1 MAPTRTVRCSL
12 LALALAAAGA
22 TADPAFAQTAKEQEL
37 ESRIAQLEKQL
48 TELMAELKAQKAP
61 PVAAPAPAPA
71 VAAAP
76 GAPPPPPPIQATTIT
91 PNANPGTKFFFSG
104 FMRTEALA
112 TNTDGGE
119 IPDSSAGRDLYV
131 PGGIPVG
138 APDEGSDLDAHI
150 KFSRYIFGVDHVT
163 DAGDKLSARLEGD
176 IFGGALGTEVST
188 NTYGLTVRHAWF
200 SYNNWLFGQTW
211 SNFMDVTALPEAVD
225 LVGPTDGTVF
235 VRQPMV
241 RYTHGNWSFSLE
253 NPETTITP
261 FRGGARIQTD
271 DNSLPDATARYRWAQ
286 PWGYLSAGLLVRQ
299 LAYETTGTNAI
310 DDSTVALAGSFSGRF
325 NFDPNNDIRFGV
337 YGGGGIGR
345 YIGLGVASDAM
356 LDGTGELEELDG
368 IAGFIGYRHAFNAK
382 TRFNIYYAT
391 SRYDNDVAL
400 TGTGVTESVDSL
412 SLNMFHTPTPK
423 LDLGA
428 ELRFAT
434 RKLESGAEGD
444 LNRLHLVAR
453 YSF

>member
-1 MAPTRTVRCSL
+1 MAPTKKIRYSL
-12 LALALAAAGA
+12 LALAIAAGLS
-22 TADPAFAQTAKEQEL
+22 TAPAFAQTAKEQEL
-37 ESRIAQLEKQL
+37 ESRIAELEKQL
-48 TELMAELKAQKAP
+48 SALIAELQAQKTAAAP
-61 PVAAPAPAPA
+61 AAPAP
-71 VAAAP
+71 
-76 GAPPPPPPIQATTIT
+76 GTPPPPPPIQATTIT

-112 TNTDGGE
+112 TNTDAGE

-138 APDEGSDLDAHI
+138 AADEGTDLNSHI
-150 KFSRYIFGVDHVT
+150 KFSRYIFGVDHTT
-163 DAGDKLSARLEGD
+163 DTGDKLSARLEGD
-176 IFGGALGTEVST
+176 VFGSALGTQIAT
-188 NTYGLTVRHAWF
+188 NTYGLSVRHAWF

-225 LVGPTDGTVF
+225 LVGPTEGTVF
-235 VRQPMV
+235 VRQPMI
-241 RYTHGNWSFSLE
+241 RYTSGPWSFSLE

-271 DNSLPDATARYRWAQ
+271 DNSLPDLTARYRWTQ
-286 PWGYLSAGLLVRQ
+286 PWGYLSAGLLLRQ
-299 LAYETTGTNAI
+299 LAYETTGANAI
-310 DDSTVALAGSFSGRF
+310 DDTTVSVAGSFSGRF
-325 NFDPNNDIRFGV
+325 NFDPNNDIRFAV

-345 YIGLGVASDAM
+345 YVGLGVASDAM
-356 LDGTGELEELDG
+356 LDANGNLEALDG

-382 TRFNIYYAT
+382 TRFNIYYSA

-412 SLNMFHTPTPK
+412 SVNMFYTPTPK

>member
-1 MAPTRTVRCSL
+1 MAPIRTLRCSL

-22 TADPAFAQTAKEQEL
+22 TANPAFAQTAKEREL

-48 TELMAELKAQKAP
+48 NDLMAELKAPKAP
-61 PVAAPAPAPA
+61 AAPAAAPA

-112 TNTDGGE
+112 SNTDGGE

-138 APDEGSDLDAHI
+138 SPDEGTDLDAHI

-163 DAGDKLSARLEGD
+163 DGGDKLSARLEGD
-176 IFGGALGTEVST
+176 VFGGALGTEIAT
-188 NTYGLTVRHAWF
+188 NTYGLAVRHAWF

-225 LVGPTDGTVF
+225 LVGPTEGTVF

-271 DNSLPDATARYRWAQ
+271 DNSLPDFTARYRWAQ

-299 LAYETTGTNAI
+299 LAYETVGTGAI
-310 DDSTVALAGSFSGRF
+310 DDSSIATAASFSGRF
-325 NFDPNNDIRFGV
+325 NFDPNNDIRFAV
-337 YGGGGIGR
+337 YGGALGR
-345 YIGLGVASDAM
+345 YIGHGVASDAM
-356 LDGTGELEELDG
+356 LDATGNLEELDG
-368 IAGFIGYRHAFNAK
+368 IAGFVGYRHAFNAK
-382 TRFNIYYAT
+382 TRFNIYYSA

-434 RKLESGAEGD
+434 RQLESGAEGD

>member
-1 MAPTRTVRCSL
+1 MAPTKKLRYSL
-12 LALALAAAGA
+12 LAVAVAAGLS
-22 TADPAFAQTAKEQEL
+22 TGPAFAQTAKEQEL
-37 ESRIAQLEKQL
+37 ETRIAELEKQL
-48 TELMAELKAQKAP
+48 GALMAELKSQKTA
-61 PVAAPAPAPA
+61 AAPAPAPA
-71 VAAAP
+71 P
-76 GAPPPPPPIQATTIT
+76 GTPPPPPPIQATTIT

-104 FMRTEALA
+104 FMRTEAL
-112 TNTDGGE
+112 TSNTDGGE

-138 APDEGSDLDAHI
+138 AADEGTDLNAHI
-150 KFSRYIFGVDHVT
+150 KFSRYIFGVDHTT
-163 DAGDKLSARLEGD
+163 DTGDKLSARLEGD
-176 IFGGALGTEVST
+176 VFGGALGTQIAT
-188 NTYGLTVRHAWF
+188 NTYGLAVRHAWF

-225 LVGPTDGTVF
+225 LVGPTEGTVF
-235 VRQPMV
+235 ARQPMI
-241 RYTHGNWSFSLE
+241 RYTSGPWSFSLE

-261 FRGGARIQTD
+261 YRTGARIQTD
-271 DNSLPDATARYRWAQ
+271 DNNLPDFTARYRWNQ

-299 LAYETTGTNAI
+299 LAYETTGTGAI
-310 DDSTVALAGSFSGRF
+310 DDSTVSVAGSFSGRF
-325 NFDPNNDIRFGV
+325 NFDPNNDIRFAV
-337 YGGGGIGR
+337 YGGGGLGR

-356 LDGTGELEELDG
+356 LDATGELEALDG
-368 IAGFIGYRHAFNAK
+368 IAGFVGYRHAFNAK
-382 TRFNIYYAT
+382 TRFNIYYSA

-412 SLNMFHTPTPK
+412 SVNMFYTPTPK

>member
-1 MAPTRTVRCSL
+1 MAPTKKFRYSL
-12 LALALAAAGA
+12 LALAVAAGLSA
-22 TADPAFAQTAKEQEL
+22 APAFAQTAKEQEL
-37 ESRIAQLEKQL
+37 ENRIAELEKQL
-48 TELMAELKAQKAP
+48 GALMDELRAQKAP
-61 PVAAPAPAPA
+61 PPPPAP
-71 VAAAP
+71 
-76 GAPPPPPPIQATTIT
+76 GTPPPPPPIQATTIT
-91 PNANPGTKFFFSG
+91 PNANPGTRFFFSG

-112 TNTDGGE
+112 SNTDGGE
-119 IPDSSAGRDLYV
+119 IPDSTAGRDLYV

-138 APDEGSDLDAHI
+138 AADEGTDLNSHI
-150 KFSRYIFGVDHVT
+150 KFSRYIFGVDHTT

-176 IFGGALGTEVST
+176 VFGGALGTQIST
-188 NTYGLTVRHAWF
+188 NTYGLSVRHAWF

-225 LVGPTDGTVF
+225 LVGPTEGTVF
-235 VRQPMV
+235 ARQPMV
-241 RYTHGNWSFSLE
+241 RYTSGPWSFALE

-261 FRGGARIQTD
+261 FRGGTRIQTD
-271 DNSLPDATARYRWAQ
+271 DNNLPDFTARYRWNQ

-299 LAYETTGTNAI
+299 LAYETTGTGAI
-310 DDSTVALAGSFSGRF
+310 DDSTVSVAGSFSGRF
-325 NFDPNNDIRFGV
+325 NFDPNNDIRFAV
-337 YGGGGIGR
+337 YGGGAIGR
-345 YIGLGVASDAM
+345 YVGLGVASDAM
-356 LDGTGELEELDG
+356 LDASGDLEALDG

-382 TRFNIYYAT
+382 TRFNAYYSA

-400 TGTGVTESVDSL
+400 TGTGVTESVDSF
-412 SLNMFHTPTPK
+412 SVNVFHTPTPK